1 MQLTRKVRIYP
12 SKEQINTLWVLSDRC
27 RLIYNF
33 ALAERQE
40 RWEREQKSV
49 SYVDQQNKL
58 PEIKEEYPEY
68 KQVHSKVLQMTLK
81 TLDANYKSFFAL
93 TKVDPEARP
102 PGFRG
107 RKYFFTMKYNQSG
120 FKVTNEEVTLSH
132 KIKGGADLAFPTTP
146 CAKFTDVKQVEVH
159 YNEGKWYLSI
169 VDEIEPPEYHDNGL
183 YQAFDLGVTKQTAV
197 NLAGKFFEKKN
208 IRPDLYWN
216 KRIDKITSRRD
227 HCIKHTKTNSRP
239 SSRQWIHLNNIKRKF
254 ERKRS
259 NQILDFQHKTSKM
272 IVENTRANTI
282 IVGDLDVKSMP
293 QSEKANRRLNR
304 STQGTGYLARFAGF
318 LTYKAEKAGK
328 KVIEISERN
337 TTKAC
342 CKCGKLHDMP
352 PNIRVMKCDCGNVID
367 RDRNAAVNIMV
378 RFLSQNAMWTCYRQ
392 FADNLRKTGLEIPV
406 HSQEIPPLVGGGIVH
421 ILVI

>member
-12 SKEQINTLWVLSDRC
+12 TEEQEDTLWVLSNRC

-58 PEIKEEYPEY
+58 PNIKDQYPEY
-68 KQVHSKVLQMTLK
+68 KQVNSKVLQMSLK

-93 TKVDPEARP
+93 IKVDPEARP

-107 RKYFFTMKYNQSG
+107 RKYFFTMKYNQCG

-132 KIKGGADLAFPTTP
+132 KVKGGADLAFSITP
-146 CAKFTDVKQVEVH
+146 YAKFTDVKQVEIH

-169 VDEIEPPEYHDNGL
+169 VDEITPPEYHDNGL
-183 YQAFDLGVTKQTAV
+183 YQAFDLGITKQTAV
-197 NLAGKFFEKKN
+197 NTAGKFFEVYN
-208 IRPDLYWN
+208 ARPDLYWN
-216 KRIDKITSRRD
+216 KTIDKITSRRD
-227 HCIKHTKTNSRP
+227 RCIKHTKTNCRP
-239 SSRQWIHLNNIKRKF
+239 SSRQWVHLNNIKRKF

-259 NQILDFQHKTSKM
+259 NQIKDFQHKTSKM
-272 IVENTRANTI
+272 IVENTKANTI

-293 QSEKANRRLNR
+293 QSKPQKGMSKKAKRGMNR
-304 STQGTGYLARFAGF
+304 STQGTGYLARFTGF
-318 LTYKAEKAGK
+318 LTYKAAMRGK

-337 TTKAC
+337 TSKTC
-342 CKCGKLHDMP
+342 CKCGKIHTDMTVKD
-352 PNIRVMKCDCGNVID
+352 RVMKCDCGNDLD
-367 RDRNAAVNIMV
+367 RDCNSAVNIMV
-378 RFLSQNAMWTCYRQ
+378 RFLSSNAMWTGYRH
-392 FADNLRKTGLEIPV
+392 FTDNLRKTGLDIPV
-406 HSQEIPPLVGGGIVH
+406 HAQEATPFTAG
-421 ILVI
+421 